1 MRIGGGTRVGTMTA
15 DLERLLLAL
24 RERPVDRRLDQLEPR
39 VWERIEAARIVVGPT
54 RSWRWQAGLAAV
66 MLTFGAF
73 AGGAAAARPESDFSP
88 FAVHAAYAPS
98 TLLGDDR

>member
-1 MRIGGGTRVGTMTA
+1 LLVEQELGTMTV

-24 RERPVDRRLDQLEPR
+24 RERPLDRRLDQLEPR
-39 VWERIEAARIVVGPT
+39 VWERIEAARISVGRP
-54 RSWRWQAGLAAV
+54 RDWRWQAGLAAV
-66 MLTFGAF
+66 MLTFGVL
-73 AGGAAAARPESDFSP
+73 AGGASAARPGSDFSP

>member
-1 MRIGGGTRVGTMTA
+1 LLVEQELETMTV

-24 RERPVDRRLDQLEPR
+24 RERPLDRRLDQLEPK
-39 VWERIEAARIVVGPT
+39 VWEQIEAARMIVGPP
-54 RSWRWQAGLAAV
+54 RAWRWQAALAAV

-73 AGGAAAARPESDFSP
+73 AGGASAARPAIDFSP

>member
-1 MRIGGGTRVGTMTA
+1 MNA
-15 DLERLLLAL
+15 DLERLLSAL
-24 RERPVDRRLDQLEPR
+24 RERPLDRGLDQLELR
-39 VWERIEAARIVVGPT
+39 VWERIEATDVVVGPSRT
-54 RSWRWQAGLAAV
+54 WCWQAGLAAV
-66 MLTFGAF
+66 MLMFGAF